1 MLHNLV
7 SRKIFVIIIAVLV
20 INITIFLFSAWI
32 LNQKTFYKGVLI
44 ENLDLS
50 GIDKVRA
57 KEIVNKELNK
67 KFMGNII
74 TLRYSEREWK
84 FNLND
89 IAYSFQTDEAI
100 EKAYKIGREGNFI
113 SRLKTICVIRRNNVN
128 LVVAP
133 KFDRIRLKSILQG
146 IKNEIDQKE
155 TDASAKFRNGTVTFN
170 REVIGKNIEVD
181 KNLDL
186 LENILIV
193 RDFSPIELKVDD
205 IVPRVKY
212 NEISVIEKVISTFST
227 SFNQQKTD
235 RSFNI
240 RLACER
246 INNTILLPG
255 EVFSM
260 DKALGSRSIDN
271 GYKNAPVIIKGKL
284 IEGVGGG
291 VCQVTTTLYVAVLK
305 TKLEVKERRPHSMP
319 LSYVEPGQDATI
331 SEGYIDF
338 KFKNNKEYPVLIS
351 AQTSGNSIIIRIVGK
366 KVEDIES
373 IRLKSVIIKEIPPE
387 KEMVVVDGTVPD
399 GEMVVEKSAV
409 TGRRVAVYRET
420 YDKNNKLIEREK
432 ISEDVYQPVRGIIR
446 VSPNYASSE
455 ESETGKAMGLTPR
468 DFYLTT
474 FERSE
479 NIGD

>member
-7 SRKIFVIIIAVLV
+7 SRKIFVIIVAVLV
-20 INITIFLFSAWI
+20 VNVTIFLFSAWV

-44 ENLDLS
+44 ENVDLS
-50 GIDKVRA
+50 GMDKVRA
-57 KEIVNKELNK
+57 KEIIDKELNRN
-67 KFMGNII
+67 FFDNIL
-74 TLRYSEREWK
+74 TLRYEEREWK
-84 FNLND
+84 FNLSD
-89 IAYSFQTDEAI
+89 IAYSFLTDEAI

-113 SRLKTICVIRRNNVN
+113 SRLRTIYTIRKNSVN
-128 LVVAP
+128 FVVAP
-133 KFDRIRLKSILQG
+133 QFDRVRLKSILEG

-155 TDASAKFRNGTVTFN
+155 IDASANYRNGTVTFN
-170 REVIGKNIEVD
+170 REVIGKNIEID

-186 LENILIV
+186 LENILLE

-255 EVFSM
+255 EEFSM
-260 DKALGSRSIDN
+260 DKALGPRSIDN

-291 VCQVTTTLYVAVLK
+291 VCQVTTTIYVAVLK
-305 TKLEVKERRPHSMP
+305 TKLEVVERRPHSLP
-319 LSYVEPGQDATI
+319 LNYVEPGQDATI

-351 AQTSGNSIIIRIVGK
+351 AQVSGNSIIIRILGK
-366 KVEDIES
+366 KDESLES
-373 IRLKSVIIKEIPPE
+373 IKLKSVIIKEIPPE
-387 KEMVVVDGTVPD
+387 KELVVVDETIPD
-399 GEMVVEKSAV
+399 GERVVEKSAV

-432 ISEDVYQPVRGIIR
+432 ISEDLYQPVRGIIR
-446 VSPNYASSE
+446 VSPDYASSE
-455 ESETGKAMGLTPR
+455 QGEAGNSDGLKALQ
-468 DFYLTT
+468 
-474 FERSE
+474 
-479 NIGD
+479 